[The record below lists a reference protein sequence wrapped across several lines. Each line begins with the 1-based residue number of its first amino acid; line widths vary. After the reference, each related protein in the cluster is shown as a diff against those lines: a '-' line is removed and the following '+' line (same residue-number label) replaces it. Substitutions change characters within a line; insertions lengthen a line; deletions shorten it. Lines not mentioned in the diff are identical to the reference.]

1 MNRVD
6 SIILR
11 VARNVLAGGGPS
23 RDELLECAKL
33 AAAEGHYELLHCA
46 NQIRVKHFANTVRLC
61 SIGAGKLGACS
72 EDCKWC
78 AQSAAFSTG
87 RTRPELTAAGDLAA
101 AARGAERN
109 RASSFGIVNSG
120 RKPGESDFQAVLE
133 AAERIRQNV
142 SGEMRLCASLGSL
155 TAAQAARLVAA
166 GVTRYNHNLETS
178 ERMYGRMV
186 TTHSY
191 QDRLETLQ
199 TAKDAGL
206 GLCAGGIFGIGETW
220 EDRIDTGLT
229 LRDEVRPDVVPLNF
243 LTPIPGTPLADAD
256 PLGAR
261 EILNIIAMYR
271 LMLPATDIKIAG
283 GREVNLRDMQ
293 SWIFHA
299 GATSILVGN
308 YLTTAGR
315 SPKDDLAMISDLGL
329 QIVDNSWR
337 PVGT

>member
-1 MNRVD
+1 MKRVD

-11 VARNVLAGGGPS
+11 VARGALSGGDPC
-23 RDELLECAKL
+23 RDELLECAQL
-33 AAAEGHYELLHCA
+33 ASGRGHYELLYCA

-61 SIGAGKLGACS
+61 SIAAGKIGACS

-78 AQSAAFSTG
+78 AQSAAFSPG
-87 RTRPELTAAGDLAA
+87 RTLPELTAAGDLVA
-101 AARGAERN
+101 AARGAAGN

-120 RKPGESDFQAVLE
+120 AKPGESDFQGVLDAVNE
-133 AAERIRQNV
+133 IRR
-142 SGEMRLCASLGSL
+142 STGDRMRLCASLGGL
-155 TAAQAARLVAA
+155 TPAQAAELAAA

-178 ERMYGRMV
+178 ERMYARMV

-199 TAKDAGL
+199 TAKDAGM

-220 EDRIDTGLT
+220 EDRIDMGLT
-229 LRDEVRPDVVPLNF
+229 LRDEIQPDVVPLNF
-243 LTPIPGTPLADAD
+243 LTPIPGTPLADAQPLD
-256 PLGAR
+256 PR

-283 GREVNLRDMQ
+283 GREPNLRDMQ
-293 SWIFHA
+293 SWIFYA

-315 SPKDDLAMISDLGL
+315 SADDDLAMIGDLGM
-329 QIVDNSWR
+329 QIVDNTWQA
-337 PVGT
+337 VGL

>member
-11 VARNVLAGGGPS
+11 VARGVLGGGGPS
-23 RDELLECAKL
+23 RDELLECAAQ
-33 AAAEGHYELLHCA
+33 AAGEGHYELLHCA
-46 NQIRVKHFANTVRLC
+46 HQIRVKHFANTVRLC
-61 SIGAGKLGACS
+61 SIGAGKIGACS

-78 AQSAAFSTG
+78 AQSAAFPPGQT
-87 RTRPELTAAGDLAA
+87 PPQLTAAGDLVA
-101 AARGAERN
+101 AARTAEDN

-120 RKPGESDFQAVLE
+120 RRPGESDFQTVLN
-133 AAERIRQNV
+133 AAGQIRRNV

-155 TAAQAARLVAA
+155 TADQAAQLVAA

-199 TAKDAGL
+199 IAGDAGL
-206 GLCAGGIFGIGETW
+206 GLCVGGIFGIGETW
-220 EDRIDTGLT
+220 EDRIDMGLT
-229 LRDEVRPDVVPLNF
+229 LRDEIRPDVVPLNF
-243 LTPIPGTPLADAD
+243 LTPIPGTPLTGAE
-256 PLGAR
+256 PLSTR

-271 LMLPATDIKIAG
+271 LMLPTTDIKIAG

-293 SWIFHA
+293 SWIFYA

-315 SPKDDLAMISDLGL
+315 SADDDLTMISDLGL
-329 QIVDNSWR
+329 QIVDS
-337 PVGT
+337 